1 MTAADA
7 HYRNAI
13 QLRSRIVS
21 GASNE
26 RPVQAW
32 AAVCRACAMAND
44 AFWRE
49 MGDRVHGRAAQAFL
63 TNLDLYPLFG
73 PTLRA
78 VEEGASRRCT
88 WENRSP
94 RKSYSMRRE
103 AQIIVRR
110 MKNRKTPERM
120 ASPMLIET

>member
-63 TNLDLYPLFG
+63 TNLDRVWDRAKAQVE
-73 PTLRA
+73 TLARA
-78 VEEGASRRCT
+78 A
-88 WENRSP
+88 
-94 RKSYSMRRE
+94 
-103 AQIIVRR
+103 
-110 MKNRKTPERM
+110 
-120 ASPMLIET
+120 